1 MVVALDPAK
10 NTATHC
16 AAPTAP
22 HRSKCSLLPAEEAG
36 RHSEAAFKYLYKAAV
51 TLLERQAWQ
60 RLAAVCGAMLA
71 AAGSEAVAQRRAAAA
86 VGKLVGHAPEEWAA
100 AVLAAVAETATASEV
115 QLSSAAAL
123 DLLGLLCSAA
133 QRAESAGACQQL
145 WQAAETCAASQHQL
159 LQTAGLL
166 LPALVMGAGSSAG
179 GEWPLTVTTLVHRL
193 AGSITQLEAQ
203 QGPAAQAQLSP
214 LEAAFVPANIVRRVV
229 ASQLGIRGDA
239 GSGGG
244 GGAVQ
249 ALGGAAAASAA
260 AEVLELLAGA
270 VGVTSRH
277 APDSS
282 LAGQGHAAAVALAT
296 AARLRAAAGGDQ
308 LHRLQPAARSLLG
321 WDLQSYCTGRWAA
334 EFWWE
339 LCELCCAVL
348 VKS

>member
-10 NTATHC
+10 N
-16 AAPTAP
+16 AAPNYAAP
-22 HRSKCSLLPAEEAG
+22 HRTAHHRSKRSQLPAEEAG

-60 RLAAVCGAMLA
+60 QLDAVCGAMLA
-71 AAGSEAVAQRRAAAA
+71 AAGSDAAAQRRAAAA
-86 VGKLVGHAPEEWAA
+86 VGKLVGHAPEERAA
-100 AVLAAVAETATASEV
+100 AVLAAVAEAAAASEA
-115 QLSSAAAL
+115 QLSSAVAL

-133 QRAESAGACQQL
+133 QRAESADTCQQL
-145 WQAAETCAASQHQL
+145 WQAAEICAASQHQL

-166 LPALVMGAGSSAG
+166 LPALAMGAGSSAG
-179 GEWPLTVTTLVHRL
+179 GGWPYSVTTVVNRLV
-193 AGSITQLEAQ
+193 GSITQLEGQ
-203 QGPAAQAQLSP
+203 QGPAAQAQLS
-214 LEAAFVPANIVRRVV
+214 LLDAAFLPANVVRRVV
-229 ASQLGIRGDA
+229 ASQLGSRGDA

-244 GGAVQ
+244 GSVVH

-270 VGVTSRH
+270 VGAASRH

-308 LHRLQPAARSLLG
+308 LHMLQPAARSLLG
-321 WDLQSYCTGRWAA
+321 WDLQSYSAGR
-334 EFWWE
+334 
-339 LCELCCAVL
+339 
-348 VKS
+348 